1 MERPTRLELATS
13 TLARWRSTR
22 WATAAYSMW
31 RPGVL
36 LPATSI
42 IIPQAGAV
50 VNTQSAFF
58 AIFGAKDRHSAL
70 HRAICNFRH
79 LCVTSSDVRWLF
91 NFVQVPPHWCR
102 NSRGLYCVRRWLY
115 SIWFG
120 RGWSILNRLVS
131 WIWNTK
137 VSKEISRW
145 CYNFWTCFY
154 ISYRETYMYFCWR
167 FPWFCPF
174 FEIWYMVIAV
184 FIAAWILLWIACK
197 YITYR
202 PKG

>member
-1 MERPTRLELATS
+1 MWVSREYLRLRVRRFWCCCRSCKYLLSLLLHFCRRNSRLRPEYLSFFPPLLWCTNRFVRFSPKLPLYIRFPFPT
-13 TLARWRSTR
+13 
-22 WATAAYSMW
+22 
-31 RPGVL
+31 VL
-36 LPATSI
+36 PRKI
-42 IIPQAGAV
+42 
-50 VNTQSAFF
+50 
-58 AIFGAKDRHSAL
+58 
-70 HRAICNFRH
+70 
-79 LCVTSSDVRWLF
+79 
-91 NFVQVPPHWCR
+91 PPHWCR

-184 FIAAWILLWIACK
+184 FIAAWILLWIVCK